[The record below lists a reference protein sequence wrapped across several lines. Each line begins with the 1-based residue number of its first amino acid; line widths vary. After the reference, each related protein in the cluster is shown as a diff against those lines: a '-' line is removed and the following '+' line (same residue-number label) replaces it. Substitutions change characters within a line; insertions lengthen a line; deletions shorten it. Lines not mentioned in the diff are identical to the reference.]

1 MTAAIRPA
9 RPGQSDLAVAEA
21 LGASRGASRD
31 AAGQPEAPDR
41 MAVVSTGA
49 GELVPPHGLAGVA
62 PIHSAPASSDAL
74 GRVVDRTRSQP
85 SASLGLGTAPSR
97 RPGTDSRQP
106 VTHGG

>member
-9 RPGQSDLAVAEA
+9 RPGRSDLADRLGVESRAANA
-21 LGASRGASRD
+21 L
-31 AAGQPEAPDR
+31 PEAPDR

-62 PIHSAPASSDAL
+62 PIHSDPASSDAL
-74 GRVVDRTRSQP
+74 GRVVDQARSQP